1 MRLLTIAEAS
11 RELGVHPNTL
21 RRWADAGLIPVT
33 RLPSGYRRWSP
44 EQIEEIKS
52 TMLDPKETAA

>member
-11 RELGVHPNTL
+11 RELRVHQNTL
-21 RRWADAGLIPVT
+21 RRWADTGIIPVT

>member
-1 MRLLTIAEAS
+1 MRMLTITEAA
-11 RELGVHPNTL
+11 RELGVHQNTL

-44 EQIEEIKS
+44 EQIEQIKE
-52 TMLDPKETAA
+52 TMLDSKETAA

>member
-11 RELGVHPNTL
+11 RELGVHQNTL
-21 RRWADAGLIPVT
+21 RRWSDAGLIPVT

-44 EQIEEIKS
+44 EQIEEIKT
-52 TMLDPKETAA
+52 TMLAPKETAA

>member
-11 RELGVHPNTL
+11 RELGVHQNTL

>member
-1 MRLLTIAEAS
+1 MQLLTIAEAS
-11 RELGVHPNTL
+11 RELGVHQNTL

-44 EQIEEIKS
+44 EQIEEIKA
-52 TMLDPKETAA
+52 TMLAPKETAA